1 MIHDIEYK
9 KAKDNYL
16 KNPTP
21 ENRKKQL
28 NNVWKA
34 DDKFINEMERDH
46 DEPMA
51 PIAGKLIKT
60 KKSRKTGALSTKTF
74 EGFGKDPA
82 HKLRMEALKTSK
94 KNEKQ
99 KGGFVIAPWLAA
111 LLLSAGVKVTERVVD
126 FIADK
131 MQGKGMKRPKTVAER
146 KKLLSYLL
154 KK

>member
-1 MIHDIEYK
+1 M
-9 KAKDNYL
+9 
-16 KNPTP
+16 
-21 ENRKKQL
+21 
-28 NNVWKA
+28 WKA
-34 DDKFINEMERDH
+34 DEKFINEMSHDH
-46 DEPMA
+46 EEPMA

-60 KKSRKTGALSTKTF
+60 IKFLEKTGAPSTKTF

-82 HKLRMEALKTSK
+82 NKLRMDPLKTSK
-94 KNEKQ
+94 NNEKQ
-99 KGGFVIAPWLAA
+99 KEGFVIAPWLAA

-131 MQGKGMKRPKTVAER
+131 MQGKGMKRTKSVAER

>member
-1 MIHDIEYK
+1 
-9 KAKDNYL
+9 
-16 KNPTP
+16 
-21 ENRKKQL
+21 
-28 NNVWKA
+28 
-34 DDKFINEMERDH
+34 
-46 DEPMA
+46 
-51 PIAGKLIKT
+51 
-60 KKSRKTGALSTKTF
+60 
-74 EGFGKDPA
+74 
-82 HKLRMEALKTSK
+82 MEALKTSK

-154 KK
+154 EK

>member
-1 MIHDIEYK
+1 MPINKSDYNSMIHDIEYK
-9 KAKDNYL
+9 NAKNKYL
-16 KNPTP
+16 KNSTP

-34 DDKFINEMERDH
+34 DDKFINEMEHDH
-46 DEPMA
+46 EEPMA

-60 KKSRKTGALSTKTF
+60 RNFRKKTGALSTKTF

-94 KNEKQ
+94 KNENQ

-111 LLLSAGVKVTERVVD
+111 LLLCAGVKVTERV
-126 FIADK
+126 
-131 MQGKGMKRPKTVAER
+131 
-146 KKLLSYLL
+146 
-154 KK
+154 